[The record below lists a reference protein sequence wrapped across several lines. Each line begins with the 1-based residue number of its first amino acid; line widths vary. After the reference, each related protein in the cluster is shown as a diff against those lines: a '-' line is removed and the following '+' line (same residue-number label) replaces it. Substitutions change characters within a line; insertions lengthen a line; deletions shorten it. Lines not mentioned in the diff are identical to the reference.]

1 MNQKVQCELCPRD
14 CIIAPGQS
22 GDCRVRVNIDGVLRT
37 VVYGYPCSINIDPV
51 EKKPLFHFLPGTP
64 ILSLATIG
72 CNLHCLNCQNWEISQ
87 ANPEESTASLVPP
100 EQLVAFAQQYKCPSI
115 AYTYTDP
122 IAYYEYAY
130 DTSRLARQAGLRNVL
145 VTAAYCNP
153 KPWKHLL
160 EVTDAARVD
169 LKGMSDDFYRKFCSG
184 TVGPVQQ
191 CLIDAVAMGV
201 HVEVI
206 NLIIP
211 TLNDKPDDIRQLAR
225 WVRTNLGSDI
235 PLHFSRFF
243 PQYKMQHLPPT
254 PLETLDVARQIALEE
269 GLYYVYI
276 GNIRSR
282 EGENTYCPGCHK
294 MLIERQGYV
303 VMTNNLKDGCCPDC
317 GKKIYGVWK

>member
-1 MNQKVQCELCPRD
+1 MNQKVQCELCPKW
-14 CIIAPGQS
+14 CVIGPGQS
-22 GDCRVRVNIDGVLRT
+22 GDCRVRINIDGVLRS
-37 VVYGYPCSINIDPV
+37 VVYGYPCSIHIDPI

-87 ANPEESTASLVPP
+87 LNPEQSEAVSAPP
-100 EQLVAFAQQYKCPSI
+100 EMIVEATQRNKCPSI

-130 DTSRLARQAGLRNVL
+130 DTSRLGRQAGLRNVL
-145 VTAAYCNP
+145 VTAGYCNP
-153 KPWKHLL
+153 APWRRLL
-160 EVTDAARVD
+160 EVTDAARID
-169 LKGMSDDFYRKFCSG
+169 LKGMSDDFYRRFCSG
-184 TVGPVQQ
+184 SVGPVQQ
-191 CLIDAVAMGV
+191 CLIDAVAAGV

-211 TLNDKPDDIRQLAR
+211 TLNDSPDDIRRLAR
-225 WVRTNLGSDI
+225 WVRTNMGSDI

-254 PLETLDVARQIALEE
+254 PLETLDTARQIALEE
-269 GLYYVYI
+269 GLYFVYI
-276 GNIRSR
+276 GNIRSP

-294 MLIERQGYV
+294 LLIERQSYV
-303 VMTNNLKDGCCPDC
+303 VLQNVLKAGCCPGC
-317 GKKIYGVWK
+317 GKKIYGVWQ